1 MAATLLIVDDSRTV
15 RTLARQ
21 VCLGRGWNWHEAA
34 NVAEGLRLAS
44 RESIDLVL
52 LDTTLRGLHP
62 LDALHAFRDQLR
74 SRDTPILLLAPSLG
88 QGSLPLS
95 LRAQAQGV
103 LAKPFSHAAL
113 GHAAGLWLAGSSIV
127 HAAART
133 RSLAPA
139 TAEAK

>member
-21 VCLGRGWNWHEAA
+21 VCRRRGWDLHEAA

-44 RESIDLVL
+44 HESIDLVL

-62 LDALHAFRDQLR
+62 LDALHAFRDRLQ

-88 QGSLPLS
+88 QGCLPLS
-95 LRAQAQGV
+95 LRAQAEGV
-103 LAKPFSHAAL
+103 LATPFSHAAL
-113 GHAAGLWLAGSSIV
+113 DHTAERWLAGSSLV
-127 HAAART
+127 SSPLLA

-139 TAEAK
+139 PVDAK